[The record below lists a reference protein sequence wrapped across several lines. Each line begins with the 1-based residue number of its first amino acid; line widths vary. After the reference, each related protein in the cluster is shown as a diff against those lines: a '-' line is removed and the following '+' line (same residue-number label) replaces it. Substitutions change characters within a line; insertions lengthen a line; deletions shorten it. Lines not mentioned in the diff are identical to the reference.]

1 MPARLAV
8 VTFGGGVAERWTGLI
23 DLELVDGAFLAFLG
37 LVGALAEAASDDR
50 PHPLLE
56 GLGDVLGGLAP
67 YLAGQ
72 EQGVAVLPLPRSV
85 VPVPGR

>member
-1 MPARLAV
+1 MPARLAL

-37 LVGALAEAASDDR
+37 LVGALAEAAGDDR

-56 GLGDVLGGLAP
+56 GLGDVLGGLAL

-72 EQGVAVLPLPRSV
+72 ELGVAVLPLPRSV